1 MFARKKITLGNGAM
15 VKLLALWYYAC
26 KILDA

>member
-1 MFARKKITLGNGAM
+1 MFARRKIKLGSAAI
-15 VKLLALWYYAC
+15 VRLLALWYYAS